1 MLFLRQSVDKLLP
14 TLGNFCSFTP
24 FLYFVPL
31 QNFQKMKQ
39 KNAQRNYHFTYSQI
53 SNKCGGQRFFLN
65 LTKRGSKQMW
75 GSEFFNETLIIL
87 LLLFDVREQLLIRKK
102 KAFLFFK
109 IAHVTKIFWGHS
121 GSILTFFPY
130 QQPKRKS
137 LKDESCFTYV
147 CQQSRPQDVQFLQ
160 YCT

>member
-87 LLLFDVREQLLIRKK
+87 LLLFDVRTTSDKK
-102 KAFLFFK
+102 KKNFSIFQNCTCYENFLGPFWVYSYLFPLSTAQKKVFK
-109 IAHVTKIFWGHS
+109 
-121 GSILTFFPY
+121 
-130 QQPKRKS
+130 R
-137 LKDESCFTYV
+137 
-147 CQQSRPQDVQFLQ
+147 
-160 YCT
+160 